1 MTFDE
6 ALVAARLQAPVVFSY
21 IDGCSRIEIECER
34 VMQVGYEFKDGV
46 QSEFVQV
53 LDKNKGCVYDV
64 ALKDLRLKGE
74 ALPEGRVAV

>member
-46 QSEFVQV
+46 QSEFAQV
-53 LDKNKGCVYDV
+53 LDKSRSCVYNIG
-64 ALKDLRLKGE
+64 LKDLKLKGE
-74 ALPEGRVAV
+74 VLPEGMVAV